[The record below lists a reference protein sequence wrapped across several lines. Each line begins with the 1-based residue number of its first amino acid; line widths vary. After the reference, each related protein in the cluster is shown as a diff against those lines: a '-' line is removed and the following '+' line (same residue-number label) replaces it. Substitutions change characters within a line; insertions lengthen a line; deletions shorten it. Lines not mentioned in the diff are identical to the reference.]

1 MGCNCK
7 VVEAVLSL
15 IIILFAVWPNLL
27 GDTTY
32 SKWVIII
39 AALLM
44 LIHSFACKNCK
55 WDGSSHSMGT
65 KTAKKR
71 R

>member
-27 GDTTY
+27 GDATY

-44 LIHSFACKNCK
+44 LIHSFTCKNCK
-55 WDGSSHSMGT
+55 WNGSSHSMSAKNT
-65 KTAKKR
+65 KKR